1 MKDTC
6 ENTFLNNH
14 QSHLATVKKNKK
26 KNQKTSANK
35 VGLETRQDWRQ
46 MCLPGPAVQ
55 SADAALPGWAESAP
69 GCSAPKSF
77 G

>member
-1 MKDTC
+1 MW
-6 ENTFLNNH
+6 
-14 QSHLATVKKNKK
+14 
-26 KNQKTSANK
+26 
-35 VGLETRQDWRQ
+35 GLEMRQ
-46 MCLPGPAVQ
+46 MCSPGPAVQ